1 MSRAL
6 AAALLL
12 AAVLAGC
19 GGGEVSWC
27 IQGGSGSLSVGYHSA
42 DCPPDSKKSQPLP
55 LS

>member
-27 IQGGSGSLSVGYHSA
+27 IQSGSGSLSAGYHSA
-42 DCPPDSKKSQPLP
+42 DCRPDSKKNQPLP
-55 LS
+55 VS